1 MASQTP
7 QSFTAS
13 APRAHP
19 ATHDVATLLHAVFDR
34 TAAAHPGVVAID
46 VPPAP
51 GRERETLT
59 YAEASRRSFLL
70 AAQLA
75 PWVRGECVVAIA
87 LPRTSAAIYVA
98 MLGVM
103 RAGAAYT
110 CFEPSLAA
118 DRARHLLEDSGAV
131 AVIVRAE
138 DRAHFEALG
147 VPPERLVTPDEHGAS
162 AHANGHHAVIGPA
175 SLAYVIYTSGTT
187 GRPKG
192 VLIEHRNIVNLVE
205 SDRGYF
211 GLGPGDR
218 CAQSSMCSYDS
229 SVEEI
234 WLAFGTGATLVLMDD
249 ETVRLGPDLVPWLQR
264 ERITVFCPPPTLLRM
279 ATCAD
284 PRTELPDLRLI
295 YVGGEELPLDVAAR
309 WAPGRRLENGYGP
322 TECAVTCVRTPVH
335 AGEPVRIGWPVVGNR
350 AHVLDEHGR
359 EVHEGVVG
367 ELWMGGAGLARGYL
381 NQPALTAE
389 RFVTHPEFGRLY
401 RTGDLARR
409 EHDGALVYLGRSDS
423 QVKIRGHRVELSAIE
438 ASLCACD
445 GVVAAAC
452 VLQGEAPL
460 QELSAFL
467 VTDGARPARI
477 ETVREQMRVRV
488 PNHMQ
493 PAHYALVD
501 SLPTRDASGKLDR
514 SALPDIRPAAQAGR
528 ARVGSFDWTEGE
540 RVVAAA
546 FAAFVPF
553 GGEVGP
559 DDDFFLDL
567 GGNSLIA
574 AQVISCL
581 RTDASTASLTMRDLY
596 EARTVRA
603 LAARIGA
610 PAEAKRTD
618 GPAPREALA
627 GAASPGALAQL
638 AFVAVSLVP
647 AAALVWAVVFVVLP
661 ALERAMGTA
670 ALLLAL
676 PLLAFAAELLWL
688 PLGLALT
695 VAAKAALVGR
705 YRAGRHPYLGS
716 FHVRHWIVVHLAH
729 TIPWALV
736 QGSELG
742 NACLR
747 ALGAKIGRDVHLH
760 RGVDLADGG
769 WDLLTIEDGATLGRD
784 ASLGIVEWHDRH
796 VVFAPVR
803 VGAGATLDT
812 RAHVG
817 GGATVERDGFLGAL
831 SSLADGV
838 TLPAGELWRGVPAA
852 RVDEAVP
859 PAPEPH
865 AGARPWGPFAH
876 TVALLAARAFSSW
889 LPMLPGLLLALVL
902 LRPGAAGTG
911 LLPAP
916 FSQLP
921 LGWAPFVLMAGYA
934 ACLPME
940 AFVARLFGRVPEGAH
955 PLRGA
960 TGIAIAMKEHAVE
973 TANAAISGTLLWPMW
988 LRMAGTRVGRKCEI
1002 STVMEVVPE
1011 LTDIGDECFFADGIY
1026 LGRPLLHRGH
1036 SHCARTRLSKNTFF
1050 GNHAVIPAGV
1060 SLPPG
1065 ILLGICT
1072 VADPALVREGSSW
1085 FGNPPLEL
1093 PRREIAES
1101 ERELTHDPGFAR
1113 FATRVVFESVR
1124 LVLPLGPLALAW
1136 GWFRVMPQWHEQVA
1150 PAAFFLLALPASFAA
1165 IGAVLLA
1172 AAVFVKWCVMGP
1184 IREGRHALWSC
1195 WCCRWDVLFEVW
1207 AAYAVPVL
1215 LSFEGTPFVS
1225 WWLRAMGCRIGHGV
1239 VFGSSFLQVVDPDML
1254 EIGDGA
1260 TVSCHLQ
1267 SHSFEDRVLK
1277 LARVRIAA
1285 GSDVARGAVLLYG
1298 ADIGERAEVA
1308 ANSVVMKQELLLPGR
1323 RYEGCPTRAVR

>member
-1 MASQTP
+1 MPPLAPESGT
-7 QSFTAS
+7 TS
-13 APRAHP
+13 APEARTSSHSA
-19 ATHDVATLLHAVFDR
+19 ATLLHAVFDR
-34 TAAAHPGVVAID
+34 SAAAHPGVVAID

-51 GRERETLT
+51 GRARETLT
-59 YAEASRRSFLL
+59 YAEASERSHAI
-70 AAQLA
+70 AAQLSA
-75 PWVRGECVVAIA
+75 LVHGECVVAIA
-87 LPRTSAAIYVA
+87 LPRTSADLYVA

-103 RAGAAYT
+103 RVGAAYT

-131 AVIVRAE
+131 AVLVREE
-138 DRAHFEALG
+138 DRARFLELG
-147 VPPERLVTPDEHGAS
+147 VPAERLVVPAERGTAPQANGRPHVVTPDM
-162 AHANGHHAVIGPA
+162 
-175 SLAYVIYTSGTT
+175 LAYVIYTSGTT

-192 VLIEHRNIVNLVE
+192 VLIEHRNVVNLVE

-234 WLAFGTGATLVLMDD
+234 WLAWGAGATLVLMDD
-249 ETVRLGPDLVPWLQR
+249 DAVRLGPDLVPWLQR

-279 ATCAD
+279 ATCSD
-284 PRTELPDLRLI
+284 PRHELPDLKLI

-322 TECAVTCVRTPVH
+322 TECAVTCVRTPVE
-335 AGEPVRIGWPVVGNR
+335 AGEPVRIGWPVAGNT
-350 AHVLDEHGR
+350 AFVLDGEGR
-359 EVHEGVVG
+359 EVLEGVVG
-367 ELWMGGAGLARGYL
+367 ELWMGGAGVARGYL
-381 NQPALTAE
+381 NQPELTAE
-389 RFVTHPEFGRLY
+389 RFVTHPDFGRLY

-409 EHDGALVYLGRSDS
+409 ERDGALVYLGRSDS

-452 VLQGEAPL
+452 ALQGEAPL

-467 VTDGARPARI
+467 VTDGARPARV
-477 ETVREQMRVRV
+477 EAVRDHMLAAV
-488 PNHMQ
+488 PDHMQ
-493 PAHYALVD
+493 PAHYAIVE

-514 SALPDIRPAAQAGR
+514 SALPDIRPAARSAR
-528 ARVGSFDWTEGE
+528 ARVAAFDGTEQE
-540 RVVAAA
+540 HVVAAA
-546 FAAFVPF
+546 FAAFVPS
-553 GGEVGP
+553 GGLVGP

-567 GGNSLIA
+567 GGNSLVA

-581 RTDASTASLTMRDLY
+581 RTDAMTASLTMRDLY
-596 EARTVRA
+596 EARTARA
-603 LAARIGA
+603 LAARIET
-610 PAEAKRTD
+610 PAEPKRFD
-618 GPAPREALA
+618 APAPREALR

-638 AFVAVSLVP
+638 AFVAGSLVP
-647 AAALVWAVVFVVLP
+647 GAAITWVVVFLALP
-661 ALERAMGTA
+661 VLERALGTA
-670 ALLLAL
+670 GLLLSL
-676 PLLAFAAELLWL
+676 PLVAFAAELAWL
-688 PLGLALT
+688 PIGLALT
-695 VAAKAALVGR
+695 MAAKAALVGR
-705 YRAGRHPYLGS
+705 YREGRHDYLGS

-747 ALGAKIGRDVHLH
+747 ALGARIGRDVHLH

-769 WDLLTIEDGATLGRD
+769 WDLLHVGDGATLGRD
-784 ASLGIVEWHDRH
+784 ASVGIVEWHDRQL
-796 VVFAPVR
+796 VFAR
-803 VGAGATLDT
+803 VDIGAGATLDT
-812 RAHVG
+812 RAHVA
-817 GGATVERDGFLGAL
+817 GGARVGANGFLGAL
-831 SSLADGV
+831 SSLADGA
-838 TLPAGELWRGVPAA
+838 TLPAGECWRGVPAT

-859 PAPEPH
+859 DAPVSAE
-865 AGARPWGPFAH
+865 GVRPWNSATH
-876 TVALLAARAFSSW
+876 AIALLAARAFSSW
-889 LPMLPGLLLALVL
+889 LPLVPGLLLALAC
-902 LRPGAAGTG
+902 LRPGAPGTG
-911 LLPAP
+911 MLPAP
-916 FSQLP
+916 FGSLP
-921 LGWAPFVLMAGYA
+921 LAWAPFVLMAGYA
-934 ACLPME
+934 ASLPME
-940 AFVARLFGRVPEGAH
+940 ALVARLFGRVREGAH
-955 PLRGA
+955 PLRSA

-988 LRMAGTRVGRKCEI
+988 LRMSGARIGRKCEI

-1011 LTDIGDECFFADGIY
+1011 LTEVGDECFFADGIY

-1036 SHCARTRLSKNTFF
+1036 AVCARTTLSKNTFF
-1050 GNHAVIPAGV
+1050 GNHAVIPAGA

-1072 VADPALVREGSSW
+1072 VADPARVTEGTSW

-1113 FATRVVFESVR
+1113 FFTRVVFESVR

-1136 GWFRVMPQWHEQVA
+1136 GWFTLA
-1150 PAAFFLLALPASFAA
+1150 PRWQAAMSAPAFFLLALPASFVV

-1172 AAVFVKWCVMGP
+1172 AAIFVKWCVMGP
-1184 IREGRHALWSC
+1184 IREGRHMLWSC

-1215 LSFEGTPFVS
+1215 LAFEGTPFVS

-1298 ADIGERAEVA
+1298 ADIGERAEVT